1 MIAVLSQS
9 LRKIITK
16 GASYLFW
23 TKRGNDE
30 LGKHDYRTN
39 RGEGVLPLVGQ
50 HEHRTNRGK
59 RSVAMSWATRTLTQ
73 PQGSVFHRVGQRKL
87 QANRWKIALVEEFLD
102 EFEEP
107 GEQMATG
114 FLFRDS
120 DIDEPMWKGPDGVL
134 YEFNSDDSCLSTMDS
149 FSSMSLGTDLGISD
163 APSEDNASRDSDC
176 LVFLPTEYG
185 IPRQALA
192 YNMVPPSEVFAT
204 PPGPPSLDF
213 VELSSDDELAD
224 AKESGIPNFVKAAS
238 LRMSTPPR
246 KFTTR
251 TWYPGYYG
259 EEGVESSHANLENL
273 VGDQEVPD
281 VTANCETLFATPPC
295 VEELGVLFPP
305 NETLHEPTLGLSSLD
320 AMIQNMIDAGTLGVE
335 PIRPPEG
342 MPVWNERIRR
352 SANGTIMTVM
362 EREDGCSSN
371 SSENSSIE
379 SSESTTKSET
389 GTLPRF
395 PPKSTRGT
403 TLSDSTLFSTISSNS
418 SGSSDGSDSNELFEP
433 TMSLVEMDSTEVT
446 EGLVA
451 MKDSDSDPSNIRLT
465 CSDGITESS

>member
-87 QANRWKIALVEEFLD
+87 QANRWKIALVDSERLGRSQRDEWLPDEVGKLDIGIRRDGTKRGQVRGRAWCLNLDTLLQSTCHLYDSSRAISSTVQGRYSFRWYQSMVTDAWEPSRFSNLGSVPVSDFVVLSDDSIEEFLD

-134 YEFNSDDSCLSTMDS
+134 YEFNSDDSC
-149 FSSMSLGTDLGISD
+149 SMSLGTDLGISD

-342 MPVWNERIRR
+342 LNLIV
-352 SANGTIMTVM
+352 
-362 EREDGCSSN
+362 
-371 SSENSSIE
+371 
-379 SSESTTKSET
+379 
-389 GTLPRF
+389 
-395 PPKSTRGT
+395 
-403 TLSDSTLFSTISSNS
+403 
-418 SGSSDGSDSNELFEP
+418 
-433 TMSLVEMDSTEVT
+433 
-446 EGLVA
+446 
-451 MKDSDSDPSNIRLT
+451 
-465 CSDGITESS
+465 